1 MDSRTYWRLREERWI
16 KESIKRDKDL
26 SKEVNRVL
34 NGAYDDIQKDID
46 SFYAK
51 YATKEGITITEARK
65 AVSKHDVQKFAS
77 KAKRYVETKDF
88 SPRAN
93 EELRLYNVTMKINR
107 LEMLKAQINLTL
119 IGSADE
125 INAMLGDETYQQAML
140 ELERNAGILG
150 DSAKINVE
158 QVARQVVNGSYQLTD
173 SSVLNTFSDNIWLY
187 KTELV
192 NDLEKMLVRSF
203 TQGENPRLMARELK
217 KRFDVY
223 GYQAE
228 RLARTESS
236 EMSANLQDANFKEN
250 GIDEYEFIAEPSACK
265 ICGELNGTIH
275 KVKDAKKGT
284 NSQPMHPNCKC
295 SKAPYIDPNA
305 MYKDWLARG
314 IITKEEYQS
323 QQVFRKQ
330 FDTKFEKLMEK
341 RNEYELSM
349 AKKRRERLPDD
360 HIDKKKR
367 RKV

>member
-1 MDSRTYWRLREERWI
+1 
-16 KESIKRDKDL
+16 
-26 SKEVNRVL
+26 
-34 NGAYDDIQKDID
+34 
-46 SFYAK
+46 
-51 YATKEGITITEARK
+51 
-65 AVSKHDVQKFAS
+65 
-77 KAKRYVETKDF
+77 
-88 SPRAN
+88 
-93 EELRLYNVTMKINR
+93 
-107 LEMLKAQINLTL
+107 
-119 IGSADE
+119 
-125 INAMLGDETYQQAML
+125 
-140 ELERNAGILG
+140 
-150 DSAKINVE
+150 
-158 QVARQVVNGSYQLTD
+158 
-173 SSVLNTFSDNIWLY
+173 
-187 KTELV
+187 
-192 NDLEKMLVRSF
+192 
-203 TQGENPRLMARELK
+203 MARELK

-349 AKKRRERLPDD
+349 AKKRKARRL
-360 HIDKKKR
+360 
-367 RKV
+367 